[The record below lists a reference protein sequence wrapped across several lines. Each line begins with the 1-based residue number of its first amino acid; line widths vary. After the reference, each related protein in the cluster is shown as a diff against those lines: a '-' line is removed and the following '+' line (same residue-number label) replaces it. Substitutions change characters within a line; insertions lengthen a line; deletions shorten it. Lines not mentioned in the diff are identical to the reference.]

1 MILVDTSVWV
11 DHLRQGEPLLVQA
24 LMQTQAATHPFVV
37 GELACGNLKN
47 RQTLIEL
54 LQALP
59 PVKSAMDHEVMNF
72 IESKNLMGKGI
83 GYIDAHLCAS
93 ALISGFKLWTRDK
106 WLPRLSYPRMRVS
119 IDEVSSA

>member
-11 DHLRQGEPLLVQA
+11 DHLRHGEPQLVQA
-24 LMQTQAATHPFVV
+24 LMQTQAAIHPFVI

-47 RQTLIEL
+47 RQTVIEL

-59 PVKSAMDHEVMNF
+59 TVKGAMDHEVMHF
-72 IESKNLMGKGI
+72 IESKDLMGKGI

-93 ALISGFKLWTRDK
+93 ALISGFKIWTRDK
-106 WLPRLSYPRMRVS
+106 RLFLVAQNLGCAWAESVH
-119 IDEVSSA
+119 

>member
-11 DHLRQGEPLLVQA
+11 DHLRQGEPLLVQS
-24 LMQTQAATHPFVV
+24 LMQTQVATHPFVV

-47 RQTLIEL
+47 RQTVIEL

-59 PVKSAMDHEVMNF
+59 PVKSALDQEDMHF
-72 IESKNLMGKGI
+72 IESKGLMGKGI

-93 ALISGFKLWTRDK
+93 ALISGYKLWTRDK
-106 WLPRLSYPRMRVS
+106 RLLGIAQTLGCAWAEPVH
-119 IDEVSSA
+119 

>member
-11 DHLRQGEPLLVQA
+11 DHLRHGEPQLVQA
-24 LMQTQAATHPFVV
+24 LMQTQAAIHPFVI

-47 RQTLIEL
+47 RQTVIEL

-59 PVKSAMDHEVMNF
+59 PVKGAMDNEVMQF
-72 IESKNLMGKGI
+72 IESKDLMGKGI

-106 WLPRLSYPRMRVS
+106 RLLSVAQTLGCAWAES
-119 IDEVSSA
+119 VH

>member
-1 MILVDTSVWV
+1 M
-11 DHLRQGEPLLVQA
+11 
-24 LMQTQAATHPFVV
+24 V

-106 WLPRLSYPRMRVS
+106 RLLSVAQSLGCAWLEPVH
-119 IDEVSSA
+119 

>member
-11 DHLRQGEPLLVQA
+11 DHLRHGEPQLVQA
-24 LMQTQAATHPFVV
+24 LMQTQAAIHPFVI

-47 RQTLIEL
+47 RQTVIEL

-59 PVKSAMDHEVMNF
+59 PVKGAMDHEVMQF
-72 IESKNLMGKGI
+72 IESNDLMGKGI

-106 WLPRLSYPRMRVS
+106 SLLSVAQTLGFAWSEPVH
-119 IDEVSSA
+119 

>member
-106 WLPRLSYPRMRVS
+106 RLLSVAQSLGCAWSEPLH
-119 IDEVSSA
+119 

>member
-11 DHLRQGEPLLVQA
+11 DHLRQGEPLLVQS
-24 LMQTQAATHPFVV
+24 LMQTQVATHPFVV

-47 RQTLIEL
+47 RQTVMEL

-59 PVKSAMDHEVMNF
+59 PVKAALDQEVLQF
-72 IESKNLMGKGI
+72 IENQGLMGKGI

-93 ALISGFKLWTRDK
+93 SLISGVKLWTRDK
-106 WLPRLSYPRMRVS
+106 RLNAIAQTLNCAWAEPVH
-119 IDEVSSA
+119 

>member
-11 DHLRQGEPLLVQA
+11 DHLREGEPLLIQA

-106 WLPRLSYPRMRVS
+106 RLLSVAQILGCAWSEPVH
-119 IDEVSSA
+119 

>member
-106 WLPRLSYPRMRVS
+106 RLLSVAQTLGFAWSEPVH
-119 IDEVSSA
+119 

>member
-11 DHLRQGEPLLVQA
+11 DHLRQGEPLLVQS
-24 LMQTQAATHPFVV
+24 LMQTQVATHPFVV

-47 RQTLIEL
+47 RQTVIEL

-59 PVKSAMDHEVMNF
+59 PVKAALDQEVMHF
-72 IESKNLMGKGI
+72 IESKGLMGKGI

-93 ALISGFKLWTRDK
+93 ALISGYKIWTRDK
-106 WLPRLSYPRMRVS
+106 RLLA
-119 IDEVSSA
+119 IAQTLGCAWT